1 MAISVEGLYA
11 LCSSNLVELRFVRRN
26 KRVNPNTRRMLCTND
41 QSLFKSVFG
50 KEILNYR
57 KPTGRPPYN
66 AKAKNLCTLWD
77 ILLQDWRNV
86 PTESVE
92 VVSVVPTKPFK
103 QFLLYFD
110 KIIRPMSAKQ
120 KEQFMKK

>member
-50 KEILNYR
+50 KDVLNYK
-57 KPTGRPPYN
+57 KPKQTPPYN
-66 AKAKNLCTLWD
+66 AKSKGLCTLWD
-77 ILLQDWRNV
+77 ILMQDWRNI

-92 VVSVVPTKPFK
+92 VVAVIPTKPLK
-103 QFLLYFD
+103 QFLVYFD
-110 KIIRPMSAKQ
+110 KVIRPMSAVQ

>member
-11 LCSSNLVELRFVRRN
+11 LCSNNLVELRFVRRN
-26 KRVNPNTRRMLCTND
+26 KRVNPSTRRMLVTDD

-50 KEILNYR
+50 KQVLNYK
-57 KPTGRPPYN
+57 KPKYRAPYN
-66 AKAKNLCTLWD
+66 AKAKGLCTLWD
-77 ILLQDWRNV
+77 ILMQDWRNV

-92 VVSVVPTKPFK
+92 VVAVVPTKPMK

-110 KIIRPMSAKQ
+110 KVIRPMTAAQ